1 MSGPDDGHV
10 VSAADASA
18 ADERRRRILE
28 LLQRFAD
35 ALDALEHDWSQTA
48 ELHRSDLAALNHLAR
63 ADEPMPMGELGGRLA
78 LSAGAITALVDRLE
92 ARGHVVRGT
101 DARDRRRVTVTVSSS
116 ASELA
121 GAFFGAMAGRVMAT
135 LHDFDDTELAAIER
149 FLEVLPTAVA
159 PRLADPPGGP
169 PTDPP
174 TDSPTDSGSGD
185 ATR

>member
-1 MSGPDDGHV
+1 MDGPDGAP
-10 VSAADASA
+10 AASTGPMSA
-18 ADERRRRILE
+18 ADERRRRILD

-35 ALDALEHDWSQTA
+35 ALDVLEHDWSQTA

-63 ADEPMPMGELGGRLA
+63 AGEPMPMGELGGRLS

-92 ARGHVVRGT
+92 TRGHVVRGT
-101 DARDRRRVTVTVSSS
+101 DPRDRRRVTVTVSSS

-121 GAFFGAMAGRVMAT
+121 GSFFGAMAGRVMAT

-159 PRLADPPGGP
+159 PRLADEQADKQADAGHDAGH
-169 PTDPP
+169 DA
-174 TDSPTDSGSGD
+174 GD
-185 ATR
+185 R